1 MNLSSGISNIKIG
14 LIDGPVKM
22 NHPDLNTKNIC
33 ELQGNIS
40 GSCSNA
46 NSIACSHGTMV
57 AGILFA
63 KRGSNAPSICPGC
76 SLLVRPIFNDAG
88 KIPGMPSATPEQLA
102 AAITECVQAK
112 ANIINLSA
120 AIVHGSQK
128 SEDRLIEALDLAAQK
143 GVIVVAAAGNQGI
156 IGSTIITRHPWV
168 IPVAACNQNGIPL
181 PFSNFSA
188 IIGKQGILAPGDNI
202 TTLGSDGKE
211 KIFNGT
217 SAATPFVTG
226 ALALLW
232 SAFPELH
239 ATTIKH
245 ALVSSN
251 NKKRAI
257 IPSLMNAAL
266 ALDYIK
272 LNYSKKTRA

>member
-1 MNLSSGISNIKIG
+1 MQLSFGVPAIKIG
-14 LIDGPVKM
+14 LIDGPIKM
-22 NHPDLNTKNIC
+22 NHPDLNTKNIY

-63 KRGSNAPSICPGC
+63 KRGSYAPSICPGC
-76 SLLVRPIFNDAG
+76 SLIIRPIFNESAETT
-88 KIPGMPSATPEQLA
+88 GMPSATPEELA
-102 AAITECVQAK
+102 AAITECIHAK
-112 ANIINLSA
+112 ANIINLSS
-120 AIVHGSQK
+120 AIVRGSQK
-128 SEDRLIEALDLAAQK
+128 SEDRLSEALDFAAQK

-156 IGSTIITRHPWV
+156 VGSTIITRHPWV

-181 PFSNFSA
+181 AFSNFSA

-232 SAFPELH
+232 SQFPELG

-266 ALDYIK
+266 ALNYIK
-272 LNYSKKTRA
+272 LNYSKKTMV